1 MSIQAIPGSL
11 GFISLVRAQ
20 APLWPAAEAGARR
33 TTSPAFSVTI
43 SDSSRTAAS
52 RGRLLFG
59 VSELEQRHSERKALT
74 KVDAALRQMRSRAKL
89 VDDPALSVADRVT
102 FGDELIDLKSD
113 IDEVAASDLSDQKVL
128 PSFSRSAAPS
138 GSARLRVASDTEQVT
153 SVSIGAAEA
162 GATFT
167 LTAGG
172 GLTLT
177 NTSTRESETLNV
189 NDITVGKG
197 HNVAKFD
204 SMGVAIAFSDALAA
218 DPQKLA
224 AALNGGIVSVAAG
237 GEGSDADLTVD
248 ASTTRGDALIAL
260 IDAAIADVGGQRAA
274 ADAEIARVERDLK
287 RPGADPNQRLDPAE
301 LSAQVFGV
309 VQLLGKAH
317 RGLNTATVG
326 RLLDS

>member
-1 MSIQAIPGSL
+1 MSIQIHPGSL
-11 GFISLVRAQ
+11 GFIGRVQAQ
-20 APLWPAAEAGARR
+20 APLRPAAEDGARR
-33 TTSPAFSVTI
+33 TTSPAFDVSI
-43 SDSSRTAAS
+43 SESSRAAAS
-52 RGRLLFG
+52 RGRLLFSIG
-59 VSELEQRHSERKALT
+59 ELEQRHSERKALT
-74 KVDAALRQMRSRAKL
+74 KVDAALRKMRERAKL
-89 VDDPALSVADRVT
+89 VDDAALSAADRVT

-128 PSFSRSAAPS
+128 PSLSRSTAPS
-138 GSARLRVASDTEQVT
+138 GSAQLRVASDTEQVT
-153 SVSIGAAEA
+153 SVSVGAAEA
-162 GATFT
+162 GATFA
-167 LTAGG
+167 LTAAG

-177 NTSTRESETLNV
+177 NKSTGESETLNV

-224 AALNGGIVSVAAG
+224 AALNGGTVSVAAG
-237 GEGSDADLTVD
+237 GEGSDADLAVD

-260 IDAAIADVGGQRAA
+260 IDAAIADVSRQHSATG
-274 ADAEIARVERDLK
+274 AEIKRVEQILK

-309 VQLLGKAH
+309 VQLLGKSH
-317 RGLNTATVG
+317 RGLNAATVG